1 MSTITGNIPLPTTS
15 GASARRTRRRIV
27 IFLLVS
33 FLAFGAISVSA
44 WFLVFGAVSISIH
57 PGEDDKKREKPSE
70 ALKVPSQPPIGGEP
84 TGREV
89 PPEREIQHPEVTPQP
104 RPPHNFTLMGVGN

>member
-70 ALKVPSQPPIGGEP
+70 ALKVPSQPPIGGERSP
-84 TGREV
+84 RDARFLRNAKFSTPRLPLSRG
-89 PPEREIQHPEVTPQP
+89 HPI
-104 RPPHNFTLMGVGN
+104 TLR